1 MQEDSHR
8 SKLKKDRY
16 VSRYTVR
23 YPGREAG
30 IIPEVVTVGEVT
42 RGSGCERGHR
52 EISGSKLKVKCVK
65 RSRPVF
71 IPMGVTVGE
80 VTEKNVVSRQ

>member
-1 MQEDSHR
+1 MSQTQKWGESPSR
-8 SKLKKDRY
+8 AGRQPSEQAEKDRY

-42 RGSGCERGHR
+42 KGSGCERGHR
-52 EISGSKLKVKCVK
+52 EISGSKLKGKCVK
-65 RSRPVF
+65 RGMKS
-71 IPMGVTVGE
+71 G
-80 VTEKNVVSRQ
+80 